1 MSSVL
6 AFTRAQL
13 YVAPVPATETIALFP
28 GRSADT
34 TRANSMLGLDVD
46 LAQFGRMDGAPFRI
60 VVSGNVT
67 ASASENITIA
77 AYLNNASTPNTNLTT
92 FTSDVKV
99 LNTGTMA
106 TGAAGTIAFYHSTLG
121 IWNSTSATAGRFAF
135 YPEAGGIK
143 SISGTSAVFVATA
156 VIGNSGTAITST
168 QALCQ
173 FFVTTLTGTADASS
187 VANIDFRLCDVG

>member
-13 YVAPVPATETIALFP
+13 YVTPVPATETIALFP

-46 LAQFGRMDGAPFRI
+46 LTQFGRNDGQPFRI
-60 VVSGNVT
+60 VVSGNVYC
-67 ASASENITIA
+67 SASENITVA
-77 AYLNNASTPNTNLTT
+77 AYLNNASTPNTDLVT
-92 FTSDVKV
+92 FTNDIKV
-99 LNTGTMA
+99 LNTSTMA
-106 TGAAGTIAFYHSTLG
+106 SGAAGYIAFYHSTLG

-173 FFVTTLTGTADASS
+173 FFVTTLTGTADATS
-187 VANIDFRLCDVG
+187 AARLDFRLNEI